1 MPKTLTARNIAN
13 IGAISFV
20 YGKDGKLAELNVS
33 LEVNYGT
40 FGMTE
45 SVNILPKLTSPDE
58 IGKANALYKAIQ
70 RELEK
75 IYLA

>member
-1 MPKTLTARNIAN
+1 MAKTLTVQNIAN

-20 YGKDGKLAELNVS
+20 YGKDGKLAELNVN

-45 SVNILPKLTSPDE
+45 TVNILPKLTSPDE
-58 IGKANALYKAIQ
+58 IGKADALFKGIK